1 MASSQGPLLDF
12 NFRSHCEPVCVTT
25 TSYCLDTVQRDQGNG
40 VLTAIDARRDLCRS
54 LWVSSEYDERT
65 RTAQPG
71 RAWMQGPRTMQK
83 RIVAE

>member
-1 MASSQGPLLDF
+1 MAGSQGPLLDF

-25 TSYCLDTVQRDQGNG
+25 TSYCVDTVQRDQGNG

-54 LWVSSEYDERT
+54 LWVSSEYDEP
-65 RTAQPG
+65 AQHSPVALG
-71 RAWMQGPRTMQK
+71 MQGPRTMQK